1 MRKYTVKLQTK
12 ITILITIVVFISISI
27 VLPFITDS
35 VSKNVEEKLA
45 VNIMNIAKI
54 VAKSP
59 VIRESLAKK
68 DPDKIIKTY
77 IDTLL
82 DSVNQIEFIVVADMN
97 GIRYSHPNPN
107 RIGHKFVG
115 GDQYRVIKKGE
126 SYISKATGTLGESMR
141 AFIPIYDLQNKRQ
154 IGFVSVG
161 TLIKSVEEAKH
172 EAILHLVFLAYTGI
186 LAGAIGAFLLAKN
199 IKNTLMG
206 LEPDE
211 IIKLYNEK
219 VGMLDAIHEGIIA
232 IDRDCKITL
241 VNDSALD
248 ILQIKDKYKPKEII
262 GKPVTDIFH
271 TSRLPKVLETGIA
284 EYDKEQRINDT
295 IIVTNRVPIK
305 DNGKIVGAI
314 ATFRDKTKI
323 TRLAEE
329 VTGVKQIVQALRA
342 NTHEFLNKL
351 HVILGLLHIGEI
363 EEAKKYIVNI
373 TESQQQ
379 ILSMIIKKIKDP
391 TIAGLILGK
400 FSRAKE
406 LGIKI
411 VVDEAT
417 KLNLKHNNISS
428 SALITL
434 VGNILENALE
444 AVSKTN
450 KEEKIVKLRIEENKE
465 KIEIEIEDTGKGI
478 EKEHLKDIF
487 KRGFTTKLGSEG
499 IGLDLVKRTVDELNG
514 KIYVE
519 SEINKGTIFKV
530 ILPKEVD

>member
-1 MRKYTVKLQTK
+1 MKKRIMKLQTK
-12 ITILITIVVFISISI
+12 IIILITVVVFISISI

-45 VNIMNIAKI
+45 INIMNTAKI

-59 VIRESLAKK
+59 IIREALDKK
-68 DPDKIIKTY
+68 DPDGIIKPY
-77 IDTLL
+77 IDALL
-82 DSVNQIEFIVVADMN
+82 DSVEQIEFIVVADME
-97 GIRYSHPNPN
+97 GIRYSHPNPK
-107 RIGHKFVG
+107 RIGQKFVG
-115 GDQYRVIKKGE
+115 GDQYKVIKNGE
-126 SYISKATGTLGESMR
+126 TYISKATGTLGKSMR
-141 AFIPIYDLQNKRQ
+141 AFTPIYDLENKKQ

-161 TLIKSVEEAKH
+161 TLIESVEEAKK
-172 EAILHLVFLAYTGI
+172 EAVLHLIFLAYTGI
-186 LAGAIGAFLLAKN
+186 LAGIIGAFLLANN
-199 IKNTLMG
+199 IKKTLMG
-206 LEPDE
+206 LEPNE

-232 IDRDCKITL
+232 IDKDCKITL

-248 ILQIKDKYKPKEII
+248 ILQIKDKYKPEEII

-351 HVILGLLHIGEI
+351 HVILGLLHLGEI

-379 ILSMIIKKIKDP
+379 IISMIIKKVKDP

-406 LGIKI
+406 LGIKMI
-411 VVDEAT
+411 VDEAT
-417 KLNLKHNNISS
+417 KLDSRHNNISS

-434 VGNILENALE
+434 IGNILENALE

-450 KEEKIVKLRIEENKE
+450 KEEKIVRIRIEEME
-465 KIEIEIEDTGKGI
+465 DRIEIEIEDTGKGI
-478 EKEHLKDIF
+478 EEKHLNEIF
-487 KRGFTTKLGSEG
+487 KRGFTTKSGSEG
-499 IGLDLVKRTVDELNG
+499 IGLDLVKRTVEELNG
-514 KIYVE
+514 EIHVYSKIN
-519 SEINKGTIFKV
+519 IGTTFKV
-530 ILPKEVD
+530 ILPKGG